1 MRVRPTSTRCRG
13 RASST
18 HWRLILS
25 SGRSESTSLRSSW
38 ASKQLRFFQP
48 LQFHL
53 ELADLLEQF
62 SFLGL
67 ALLLVLAFLASRQ
80 QLTATIQQLLLPL
93 IHLNRVDDVI
103 GDDLL
108 DRLAATD
115 RRVGDSGLEFGTMG
129 AALAHG
135 WEPPF
140 QGRYPASEVND
151 GTCSEKQDQLTLHD

>member
-1 MRVRPTSTRCRG
+1 M
-13 RASST
+13 
-18 HWRLILS
+18 
-25 SGRSESTSLRSSW
+25 
-38 ASKQLRFFQP
+38 
-48 LQFHL
+48 
-53 ELADLLEQF
+53 EQF